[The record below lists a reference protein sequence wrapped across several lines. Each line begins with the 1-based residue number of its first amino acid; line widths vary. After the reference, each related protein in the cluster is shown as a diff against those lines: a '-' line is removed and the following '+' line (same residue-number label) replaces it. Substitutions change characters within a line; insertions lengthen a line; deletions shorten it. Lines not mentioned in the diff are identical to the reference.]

1 LAATLPAGSF
11 QDKSPHG
18 ANRLLPVGPK
28 AAPRFALGRQAF
40 SVVAH
45 SAAPGSRWLLL
56 VGIIVSLVIGAMPAI
71 REFGLGFL
79 VHRMGPGAE
88 KFGGLVMIYG
98 TLMTSFIALLIAVP
112 VSFGIAVFL
121 TELSPNWLKR
131 PLGTAIELL
140 AAVPSIV
147 YGMWG
152 LLVFGPILATYVQQ
166 PLQACLRRCALLGP
180 WCPGRP
186 VGIGIL
192 SAGIILAIMVIP
204 FIASVMRDVF
214 EVTPPMLKESAYGLG
229 ATTWEVVSKVV
240 LPYTK
245 TGVVGGIMLGLGRAL
260 GETMAVT
267 FVIGNFNQLDSL
279 SLFEAANSITSA
291 LANEFAEAGEGL
303 HQASLIYLGLVLFF
317 ITFVVLALSKL
328 LLRSCARGEGAP
340 HMSTTG
346 SLPGVWRAAGRT
358 VQAHE
363 PASR

>member
-1 LAATLPAGSF
+1 MHRTSPAGRPGPREVRAPWADRAF
-11 QDKSPHG
+11 AIAAHG
-18 ANRLLPVGPK
+18 A
-28 AAPRFALGRQAF
+28 A
-40 SVVAH
+40 
-45 SAAPGSRWLLL
+45 WLTLSLL
-56 VGIIVSLVIGAMPAI
+56 VGILLSLVAGAAPAI
-71 REFGLGFL
+71 QEYGLSFL
-79 VHRMGPGAE
+79 WRSDWDPVQNSY
-88 KFGGLVMIYG
+88 GGLVMIYG
-98 TLMTSFIALLIAVP
+98 TLMTSAIALIIAVP
-112 VSFGIAVFL
+112 VSFGIALFL

-131 PLGTAIELL
+131 PLGVAIELL

-166 PLQACLRRCALLGP
+166 PLQSIFKGVPVLGTLFAGP
-180 WCPGRP
+180 P
-186 VGIGIL
+186 VGIGLL

-229 ATTWEVVSKVV
+229 STTWEVMWNVV

-279 SLFEAANSITSA
+279 SLFQAANSITSA
-291 LANEFAEAGEGL
+291 LANEFAEASAGL

-317 ITFVVLALSKL
+317 ITFVVLSLSKL
-328 LLRSCARGEGAP
+328 LLAQLKKGEG
-340 HMSTTG
+340 
-346 SLPGVWRAAGRT
+346 
-358 VQAHE
+358 
-363 PASR
+363 SRS